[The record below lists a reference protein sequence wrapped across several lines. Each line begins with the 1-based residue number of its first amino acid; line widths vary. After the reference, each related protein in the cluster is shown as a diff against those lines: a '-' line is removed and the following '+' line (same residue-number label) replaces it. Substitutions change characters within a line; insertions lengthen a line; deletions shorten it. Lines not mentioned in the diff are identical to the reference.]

1 MTIQSDIN
9 ARYSRLAPSVRRV
22 ADIILSDPHVV
33 LRSNLAELASL
44 ASTSQPTIV
53 RLCQLLDLRGYVELK
68 VALAFELGWEHRRRA
83 HLKGAD
89 SSGRYV
95 VGGESIEEIIASTAL
110 IETISVEESLGNID
124 LETLRLAADAL
135 HRAERI
141 FTYGTGSS
149 GSCGED
155 LQRRVL
161 RLGYPMQPLHSS
173 EEAMVTASYMNE
185 RHVLIIFS
193 HSGETREVLRVAE
206 MAKQSGARIIAV
218 TNNRESSISKL
229 GNFQIETK
237 VRETSLRSAGIG
249 ARTAQSLVS
258 DCLYMALAHKDIEGA
273 HTSLARTDEIM
284 QSFRE

>member
-1 MTIQSDIN
+1 
-9 ARYSRLAPSVRRV
+9 
-22 ADIILSDPHVV
+22 
-33 LRSNLAELASL
+33 
-44 ASTSQPTIV
+44 
-53 RLCQLLDLRGYVELK
+53 
-68 VALAFELGWEHRRRA
+68 
-83 HLKGAD
+83 
-89 SSGRYV
+89 
-95 VGGESIEEIIASTAL
+95 
-110 IETISVEESLGNID
+110 
-124 LETLRLAADAL
+124 
-135 HRAERI
+135 
-141 FTYGTGSS
+141 SS

-206 MAKQSGARIIAV
+206 MAKQSGAKIIAV

-229 GNFQIETK
+229 GTFQIETK

-258 DCLYMALAHKDIEGA
+258 DCLYMALAHKDIEGT
-273 HTSLARTDEIM
+273 HTSLARTDEIL
-284 QSFRE
+284 QSLRE